1 MKQYFLA
8 SLAALAL
15 FSSCSEIST
24 LPAPVRATR
33 TANTVTVTY
42 LRTASLQPGIDTV
55 LANPRLDIFVL
66 SSSPNPDG
74 TQTYGSAGNT
84 RLVASI
90 TDFTTP
96 APVTLTNVPI
106 VVQDGVPSLGIRL
119 VFSTDNYPGRRGA
132 ITGPPRVDFSQR
144 LQAFLN
150 INGVT
155 RLATFNHTG
164 TNFSRTARPVG
175 GRYTTT
181 SETNISGYVF

>member
-24 LPAPVRATR
+24 LPAPARTKR
-33 TANTVTVTY
+33 TASTVTVTY
-42 LRTASLQPGIDTV
+42 LRTAAQQPGIDTV
-55 LANPRLDIFVL
+55 LVNPRLEIFTL
-66 SSSPNPDG
+66 SPTTNPDG
-74 TQTYGSAGNT
+74 TQTYGNAGS
-84 RLVASI
+84 LQPVAII

-119 VFSTDNYPGRRGA
+119 VFSTDNYPSRRGA
-132 ITGPPRVDFSQR
+132 ITGPPVVVTSQR
-144 LQAFLN
+144 LTANLL
-150 INGVT
+150 INGT
-155 RLATFNHTG
+155 RAVTFNHTG
-164 TNFSRTARPVG
+164 TNFSKTARPVG

>member
-42 LRTASLQPGIDTV
+42 VRTAAALAADTV

-66 SSSPNPDG
+66 SSSLNPDG
-74 TQTYGSAGNT
+74 TQTYGGAGNT

-96 APVTLTNVPI
+96 MPVTLTNVPI
-106 VVQDGVPSLGIRL
+106 VVQDGVPSLGVRL

-132 ITGPPRVDFSQR
+132 ITGSTPVAASQR
-144 LQAFLN
+144 LTASLV
-150 INGVT
+150 INGRAVT
-155 RLATFNHTG
+155 PSFNHTG
-164 TNFSRTARPVG
+164 TNFARNARAVG
-175 GRYTTT
+175 GRFTTT

>member
-74 TQTYGSAGNT
+74 T
-84 RLVASI
+84 
-90 TDFTTP
+90 
-96 APVTLTNVPI
+96 
-106 VVQDGVPSLGIRL
+106 
-119 VFSTDNYPGRRGA
+119 
-132 ITGPPRVDFSQR
+132 
-144 LQAFLN
+144 
-150 INGVT
+150 
-155 RLATFNHTG
+155 
-164 TNFSRTARPVG
+164 
-175 GRYTTT
+175 
-181 SETNISGYVF
+181 